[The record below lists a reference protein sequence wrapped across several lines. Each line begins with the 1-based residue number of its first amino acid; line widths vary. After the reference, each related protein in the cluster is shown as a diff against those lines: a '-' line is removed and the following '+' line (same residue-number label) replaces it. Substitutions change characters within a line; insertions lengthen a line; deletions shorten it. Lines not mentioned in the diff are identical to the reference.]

1 MIDHPE
7 RLTDP
12 RLAAMPSVIHG
23 FFTRRGGVSSGVFAT
38 LNCGINS
45 GDVRDNILANRGLVA
60 ATLGVA
66 PSHLASPFQVHGAD
80 VAIITEPWP
89 VGTGPEADAIVT
101 NTVGIAVAVGT
112 ADCAPVLFADAE
124 ARVVAAAHAGW
135 GGALKGVLEAT
146 VVAMTTLGASVGNI
160 TAAIGPAIAQ
170 RSYEV
175 GPEFRERF
183 LAKDAANARF
193 FAAAERPDHFL
204 FDLTAFVW
212 TRLEMLGLGAVT
224 ALGLDTYEDEERFFS
239 FRRTTH
245 RGEKDYGRMISA
257 IALA

>member
-7 RLTDP
+7 PLTDP
-12 RLAAMPSVIHG
+12 RLAALPSVIHG
-23 FFTRRGGVSSGVFAT
+23 FFTRRGGVSEGVYAS
-38 LNCGINS
+38 LNCGLGS
-45 GDVRDNILANRGLVA
+45 GDDRDKVLANRALVA

-66 PSHLASPFQVHGAD
+66 ATHLASPFQVHGAD

-89 VGTGPEADAIVT
+89 PGEGPEADAVVT
-101 NTVGIAVAVGT
+101 NTVGVAVAVGA
-112 ADCAPVLFADAE
+112 ADCASVLLADAE

-135 GGALKGVLEAT
+135 SGALKGVLEAT
-146 VVAMTTLGASVGNI
+146 VVAMTTLGATAGNI
-160 TAAIGPAIAQ
+160 TAAIGPTIAQ

-175 GPEFRERF
+175 GPEFRDRF
-183 LAKDAANARF
+183 LADNEANARF
-193 FAAAERPDHFL
+193 FVAADRPDHFF

-212 TRLEMLGLGAVT
+212 MRLELLGLGAVT
-224 ALGLDTYEDEERFFS
+224 ALDLDTYEDEERFFS

>member
-7 RLTDP
+7 HLADP
-12 RLAAMPSVIHG
+12 RLAALPSVMHG
-23 FFTRRGGVSSGVFAT
+23 FFTRRGGVSEGVYAS
-38 LNCGINS
+38 LNCGISS
-45 GDVRDNILANRGLVA
+45 GDDRDRILANRSRVA

-66 PSHLASPFQVHGAD
+66 ATHLASPHQVHGAD

-89 VGTGPEADAIVT
+89 PGEGPDADAVVT
-101 NTVGIAVAVGT
+101 NTIGLAVAVGT

-124 ARVVAAAHAGW
+124 ARIVAAAHAGW

-146 VVAMTTLGASVGNI
+146 VVAMTTLGANPRNI
-160 TAAIGPAIAQ
+160 TAAIGPAIAK

-175 GPEFRERF
+175 GPEFRARF
-183 LAKDAANARF
+183 LANDEDTARF
-193 FAAAERPDHFL
+193 FIAADRPDHFF

-212 TRLEMLGLGAVT
+212 TRLELLGLGAVT
-224 ALGLDTYEDEERFFS
+224 ALGLDTYADEERFFS